1 MAAVGIQQQGQLFVR
16 DKAPILEE
24 GVLVI
29 AEHILRQLL
38 GERDNTAVLCLPGP
52 GGQDLEAERVEEP
65 TGGIRTV
72 EESLRFGA
80 GSEKSIMGSGFGVV
94 VVVQNSNGGPDHVRE
109 VTGVVFSQY
118 LGCGLFHV
126 RLSLSFFSAQGGR
139 LFVFPNP

>member
-1 MAAVGIQQQGQLFVR
+1 MAAVGIQKQSQLLIR
-16 DKAPILEE
+16 DKAPVFEE
-24 GVLVI
+24 SVLIV

-38 GERDNTAVLCLPGP
+38 GERDNAAVLCLPGP
-52 GGQDLEAERVEEP
+52 GGQDLEAKCVEEP

-72 EESLRFGA
+72 EEGLRFGA
-80 GSEKSIMGSGFGVV
+80 GGEKSIMGGGLCVV
-94 VVVQNSNGGPDHVRE
+94 VVMQHSNGGPDHVRE
-109 VTGVVFSQY
+109 VMGVVFSQY

>member
-1 MAAVGIQQQGQLFVR
+1 MAAVGIQKQSQLLIR
-16 DKAPILEE
+16 DKAPVFEE
-24 GVLVI
+24 SVLIV

-72 EESLRFGA
+72 EEGLRFGA
-80 GSEKSIMGSGFGVV
+80 GGEKSIVGGGLGVV
-94 VVVQNSNGGPDHVRE
+94 VVMQHSNGGPDHVRE

-118 LGCGLFHV
+118 LGYGI
-126 RLSLSFFSAQGGR
+126 Q
-139 LFVFPNP
+139 